1 MLIVRRVLVVVLALL
16 LAVQVVRNAAV
27 AALAPLRPASAARF
41 WAGHPSVE
49 IARGLAEIGTASRE
63 RRPIDPHVF
72 RMFEDAAA
80 KSPLSPEPFLVRG
93 VRAQTAGNGKAAKA
107 AFLAA
112 QWRDPRSMPA
122 AYFLAGYYLRSGPLL
137 KGLKQVT
144 ILARLSPNGAGAAA
158 PFVAAYAKNRSNWP
172 EMRALFRSQPALE
185 NDVLTALAR
194 DARNAE
200 AILALADAE
209 HRTPESNW
217 LPILL
222 SNLVASGDY
231 VRARAIWSSVGA
243 GPGRA
248 GEHDL
253 VFDPGFSMPEPPPP
267 FNWSFGSSDVGIAER
282 QRGRKLHVIFYGNV
296 DGPLASQLVLL
307 PAGRY
312 RLQMQLAGSSAH
324 PELLRWSIRC
334 DKSSEPIADIP
345 IDQAAVHG
353 WTFEIP
359 ANCPA
364 QRLELIGRSADVAQQ
379 AEATVT
385 DLRLTRAGSDA

>member
-63 RRPIDPHVF
+63 RRRIDPHVF

-93 VRAQTAGNGKAAKA
+93 VRAQTAGNAEAAKA

-158 PFVAAYAKNRSNWP
+158 PFVAAYAKDRSNWP

-194 DARNAE
+194 DAGNAE
-200 AILALADAE
+200 AILALADVG
-209 HRTPESNW
+209 HRRPESNW

-231 VRARAIWSSVGA
+231 ARARAIWSSVGA
-243 GPGRA
+243 GGA
-248 GEHDL
+248 GDGGL
-253 VFDPGFSMPEPPPP
+253 VFDPGFSIPEPPPP
-267 FNWSFGSSDVGIAER
+267 FNWSFGSSDVGLAER
-282 QRGRKLHVIFYGNV
+282 QRGKKLHVIFYGNV
-296 DGPLASQLVLL
+296 DGALASQLVLL
-307 PAGRY
+307 PPGRY

-324 PELLRWSIRC
+324 PELLRWSVRC
-334 DKSSEPIADIP
+334 EKSNEPIADIA
-345 IDQAAVHG
+345 INEAAVHG

-364 QRLELIGRSADVAQQ
+364 QRLELIGRSADIAQQ
-379 AEATVT
+379 AEARIT
-385 DLRLTRAGSDA
+385 DLKLTRSGSDA

>member
-63 RRPIDPHVF
+63 RRRIDPHVF

-93 VRAQTAGNGKAAKA
+93 VRAQTAGNAEAAKA

-158 PFVAAYAKNRSNWP
+158 PFVAAYAKDRSNWP

-194 DARNAE
+194 DAGNAE
-200 AILALADAE
+200 AILALADVG

-231 VRARAIWSSVGA
+231 ARARAIWSSVGA
-243 GPGRA
+243 GGA
-248 GEHDL
+248 GDGGL
-253 VFDPGFSMPEPPPP
+253 VFDPGFSIPEPPPP
-267 FNWSFGSSDVGIAER
+267 FNWSFGSSDVGLAER
-282 QRGRKLHVIFYGNV
+282 QRGKKLHVIFYGNV
-296 DGPLASQLVLL
+296 DGALASQLVLL
-307 PAGRY
+307 PPGRY

-324 PELLRWSIRC
+324 PELLRWSVRC
-334 DKSSEPIADIP
+334 EKSNEPIADIA
-345 IDQAAVHG
+345 INEAAVHG

-364 QRLELIGRSADVAQQ
+364 QRLELIGRSADIAQQ
-379 AEATVT
+379 AEARIT
-385 DLRLTRAGSDA
+385 DLKLTRSGSDA